1 MQLATGLL
9 ESVSEPGASMAT
21 FSGPVTIRLAGFP
34 GSHMEKP
41 GDRMEDDTVFQPLLF
56 PPTSCLS
63 VVRHCGTREWD
74 LKSLPYWNLIGTPRN
89 RGEMVAV
96 ILSRGGL
103 R

>member
-1 MQLATGLL
+1 
-9 ESVSEPGASMAT
+9 
-21 FSGPVTIRLAGFP
+21 
-34 GSHMEKP
+34 MEKP

-63 VVRHCGTREWD
+63 VVSHCGTREWD

-96 ILSRGGL
+96 ILSRGAAVDEDNSSLLGRVQL
-103 R
+103 WPFM